1 VDDSDRHGPAPSR
14 LWMMTLLT
22 DEARVRTTRWEEKG
36 VIGDK

>member
-1 VDDSDRHGPAPSR
+1 
-14 LWMMTLLT
+14 MTLLT